1 MQNIRNILIATV
13 VTLISMTHMYD
24 VRAENYIPFIVE
36 KPKPKEVSQQA
47 KLVSVV
53 EVSAGSSLVKRYRLI
68 LELPKPTTG
77 ASLLIYDN
85 NNTHN
90 LIITDSDRP
99 AHYAFATRLS
109 KGTTHV
115 TIEVEGTTP
124 PGDHFGAVEVGF

>member
-13 VTLISMTHMYD
+13 VTLISTTHMYD

-47 KLVSVV
+47 KLVGMA
-53 EVSAGSSLVKRYRLI
+53 ELPTSSSTFKRYRII

-77 ASLLIYDN
+77 FPLFIYDN
-85 NNTHN
+85 NNTHVLVPTDKGQPDLYIFSHN
-90 LIITDSDRP
+90 LP
-99 AHYAFATRLS
+99 

-115 TIEVEGTTP
+115 TVEVEGTTP